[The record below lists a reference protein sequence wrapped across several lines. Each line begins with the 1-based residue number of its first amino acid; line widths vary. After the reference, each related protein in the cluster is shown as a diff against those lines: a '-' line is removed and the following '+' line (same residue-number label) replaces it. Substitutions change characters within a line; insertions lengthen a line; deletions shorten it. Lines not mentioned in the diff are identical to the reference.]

1 MDREREVIKMKKAV
15 SLRLTIKDIDGIILS
30 QVNTYGAKLDE
41 RTILCEGRYFKA
53 GRKAGNL

>member
-1 MDREREVIKMKKAV
+1 MDREREVIKMKKVV

-41 RTILCEGRYFKA
+41 RTILCEGDSLKA
-53 GRKAGNL
+53 V